1 MIWVIVSLA
10 KSKQWFVN
18 EADLEG
24 VQKFHH
30 TPIARIGGLPIFI
43 AWPIAVFLV
52 DDQSGLMF
60 KIWLSSLPVF
70 IFGLYE
76 DLSARVSPLVR
87 LLSVFFSIVIAFFW
101 FDVSTN
107 SLGFEGVDYVLS
119 NYTVVSLLFTLLV
132 VGGAVNSLNIIDGFN
147 GLLGGYSVLAFLAMA
162 YIAYSL
168 NDDLILQMSL
178 ISVVSVFG
186 FFVFNYPFGKIFMG
200 DGGAYFLGFILAIIG
215 LILVDRNKELSNWFV
230 LLVFIYPMYELLYSI
245 YRRKII
251 HKTDAA
257 HPDADHLHSL
267 VYRKLISCDRFKHN
281 KVICNSMTSPFLWL
295 LSLVGIIPAIIWHDN
310 QTMLIISA
318 FVFMFIYTAI
328 YKYISSN
335 RFKFNK

>member
-1 MIWVIVSLA
+1 MQNLLFIVFILSFVMIWVIVSLA

-87 LLSVFFSIVIAFFW
+87 LLSAFFSIVIAFFW

-107 SLGFEGVDYVLS
+107 SLGFEGVDYVLL
-119 NYTVVSLLFTLLV
+119 TT
-132 VGGAVNSLNIIDGFN
+132 
-147 GLLGGYSVLAFLAMA
+147 
-162 YIAYSL
+162 
-168 NDDLILQMSL
+168 Q
-178 ISVVSVFG
+178 
-186 FFVFNYPFGKIFMG
+186 
-200 DGGAYFLGFILAIIG
+200 
-215 LILVDRNKELSNWFV
+215 
-230 LLVFIYPMYELLYSI
+230 
-245 YRRKII
+245 
-251 HKTDAA
+251 
-257 HPDADHLHSL
+257 
-267 VYRKLISCDRFKHN
+267 
-281 KVICNSMTSPFLWL
+281 
-295 LSLVGIIPAIIWHDN
+295 
-310 QTMLIISA
+310 Q
-318 FVFMFIYTAI
+318 
-328 YKYISSN
+328 
-335 RFKFNK
+335 